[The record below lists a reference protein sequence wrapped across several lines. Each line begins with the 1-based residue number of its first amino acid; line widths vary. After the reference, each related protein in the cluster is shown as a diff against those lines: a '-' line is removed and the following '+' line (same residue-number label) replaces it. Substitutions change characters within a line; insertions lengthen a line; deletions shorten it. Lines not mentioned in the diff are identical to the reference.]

1 MDYLVI
7 SIRTIISYAI
17 LIIALRIMGK
27 REIGQLNLFDLIIL
41 LSIADVMVISIE
53 EYELN
58 YLYILLPVI
67 LLTMLQKLAA
77 LILLKSSKLR
87 TMIDGKPSI
96 IILNGVIQ
104 IEEMKKQSYNMDDLL
119 LQLRSQNIFDVSLVH
134 LAVLE
139 NNGMLSIVEKS
150 EVEMEFS
157 MPIIVSGVLEEELIQ
172 IYGIDKE
179 KVIRAIGNNCLSID
193 KILCGY
199 YDTTDMKLYL
209 NDGKFIKIKLI

>member
-119 LQLRSQNIFDVSLVH
+119 LQLRSQNIFDVSQVH

>member
-199 YDTTDMKLYL
+199 YDTTDMKLCL

>member
-119 LQLRSQNIFDVSLVH
+119 LQLRSQSIFDVSLVH

-179 KVIRAIGNNCLSID
+179 KVIRSIGNNCLSID

-199 YDTTDMKLYL
+199 YDITDMKLYL

>member
-119 LQLRSQNIFDVSLVH
+119 LQLRSQNIFDVSQVH

-179 KVIRAIGNNCLSID
+179 KVIRSIGNNCLSID

-199 YDTTDMKLYL
+199 YDITDMKLYL

>member
-58 YLYILLPVI
+58 YLYILLPVV

-119 LQLRSQNIFDVSLVH
+119 LQLRSQSIFDVSLVH

-179 KVIRAIGNNCLSID
+179 KVIRSIGNNCLSID

-199 YDTTDMKLYL
+199 YDITDMKLYL

>member
-7 SIRTIISYAI
+7 SIRTIISYAV

-150 EVEMEFS
+150 EVETEFS

-179 KVIRAIGNNCLSID
+179 KVIRSIGNNCLSID

-199 YDTTDMKLYL
+199 YDITDMKLYL

>member
-7 SIRTIISYAI
+7 SIRTIISYGI

-58 YLYILLPVI
+58 YLYILLPVV

-104 IEEMKKQSYNMDDLL
+104 IEEMRKQSYNMDDLL
-119 LQLRSQNIFDVSLVH
+119 LQLRSQSIFDVSLVH

-179 KVIRAIGNNCLSID
+179 KVIRSIGNNCLSID

-199 YDTTDMKLYL
+199 YDITDMKLYL

>member
-58 YLYILLPVI
+58 YLYILLPVV

-179 KVIRAIGNNCLSID
+179 KVIRSIGNNCLSID

-199 YDTTDMKLYL
+199 YDITDMKLYL

>member
-119 LQLRSQNIFDVSLVH
+119 LQLRSQNIFDVSQVH

-179 KVIRAIGNNCLSID
+179 KVIRSIGNNCLSID

>member
-58 YLYILLPVI
+58 YLYILLPVV

-119 LQLRSQNIFDVSLVH
+119 LQLRSQSIFDVSLVH

-179 KVIRAIGNNCLSID
+179 KVIRSIGNNRLSID

-199 YDTTDMKLYL
+199 YDITDMKLYL